1 MKTLDL
7 VSLPGRWA
15 VCRLPA
21 TADAPEWARGP
32 VVSLTWTADELS
44 IVCPEDLVPD
54 DVRAERGWRA
64 IRVRG
69 AIDFSE
75 TGIVAAL
82 TVPLAEAKIGVFVL
96 STFDTDY
103 LFVAS
108 ERFEPAVKALRGA
121 GHRVTAEGRQLRLG
135 RVCL

>member
-1 MKTLDL
+1 
-7 VSLPGRWA
+7 
-15 VCRLPA
+15 
-21 TADAPEWARGP
+21 

-44 IVCPEDLVPD
+44 IVCPEDLVPG

-75 TGIVAAL
+75 TGVVAAL

-103 LFVAS
+103 LLVPG

-121 GHRVTAEGRQLRLG
+121 GHRVAAEHAPDA
-135 RVCL
+135 V